1 MRENRS
7 APSIISVA
15 KEAGVSLQTVSN
27 VLNFPERVK
36 PETTERVMQAI
47 NKLNY
52 TPNLSARRLR
62 SKKSAS
68 LAVRVDSN
76 ASAGSSNEGL
86 YAGYIQDEFVY
97 EVVKAAEAR
106 DIKVLTY
113 TCGPDEDEVKKLKR
127 LVDSRDVDGFLL
139 TSTVED
145 DPRLKYL
152 IQKSVPFLSFGRPWA
167 SSTEFAGS
175 YPWIDVDG
183 GSGTADATKMFWTL
197 GYRNIGFLG
206 WKTFS
211 AQPNSPKSVG
221 DDRFLGW
228 SKSLQELLNIYS
240 NKIETKFFELGSE
253 SISSARI
260 SAKKLIT
267 KFPEMDALVC
277 ASDTLALGA
286 QLEYRGLKKI
296 IPVSGFDNSP
306 TSKVFNF
313 TSLDQ
318 NISEI
323 AASALVVLMG
333 ETGNT
338 VIKVNDSKKTEQPNL
353 IFKPTLISRLLK

>member
-1 MRENRS
+1 MRDNKPAS
-7 APSIISVA
+7 SIISVA

-68 LAVRVDSN
+68 IAVRVDSN
-76 ASAGSSNEGL
+76 ASAGSSSEGL
-86 YAGYIQDEFVY
+86 YTGYIQDEFVY
-97 EVVKAAEAR
+97 EVVKAAEVR

-113 TCGPDEDEVKKLKR
+113 TCDPDEDEVKKLKK

-152 IQKSVPFLSFGRPWA
+152 IQSNVPFLSFGRPWA
-167 SSTEFAGS
+167 SSDEFASS
-175 YPWIDVDG
+175 YPWIDIDG
-183 GSGTADATKMFWTL
+183 ASGTADATKLFWDL
-197 GYRNIGFLG
+197 GYRNIGFIG

-211 AQPNSPKSVG
+211 VQPTNPRSVG

-228 SKSLQELLNIYS
+228 SKSLLELLNLKS
-240 NKIETKFFELGSE
+240 NKISTNFFELGGE
-253 SISSARI
+253 SISSARD
-260 SAKKLIT
+260 SARKLIT
-267 KFPEMDALVC
+267 KFPELDALVC

-296 IPVSGFDNSP
+296 IPISGFDNSP

-323 AASALVVLMG
+323 AAHALVVLMG
-333 ETGNT
+333 ESGNT
-338 VIKVNDSKKTEQPNL
+338 VAKVNSSKKPEQANL
-353 IFKPTLISRLLK
+353 IFKPKLISRI